1 MGRTSK
7 ILAASVA
14 TLIGVGVAYAVQAN
28 ANTAPIVV
36 EAATKKPATIEA
48 VVKVLV
54 DGGRGSGVHIGNG
67 FIITA
72 AHVLPDASYYRAVE
86 FKNGAEFPFEVL
98 WKSNQYDIAAIRI
111 RDIKADNPKVTPPKV
126 ADQGAAELF
135 CGNLVVGDDVSVI
148 GNPMSE
154 DFITSFGR
162 IAGDARKVHVD
173 SVYVVDI
180 SVIMG
185 VSGGPMFHAGA
196 VAGIASAIMTAPLQ
210 YTSDVPFTPTV
221 TGYSY
226 FVPSSIVCE
235 LIARF

>member
-14 TLIGVGVAYAVQAN
+14 ALIGVGGAYAVHAS
-28 ANTAPIVV
+28 AKPAPIAI
-36 EAATKKPATIEA
+36 EAVTKKPATIEA

-54 DGGRGSGVHIGNG
+54 DGGHGSGVHIGNG
-67 FIITA
+67 YIITA
-72 AHVLPDASYYRAVE
+72 AHVLRSDAQYNAVE

-98 WKSNQYDIAAIRI
+98 WRSEQYDIAAIRI
-111 RDIKADNPKVTPPKV
+111 RDGKSADPKKPAPKI

-135 CGNLVVGDDVSVI
+135 CGNLAVGDDVSVI

-180 SVIMG
+180 AAIMG
-185 VSGGPMFHAGA
+185 VSGGPMFHDGA

-210 YTSDVPFTPTV
+210 YTTDVPFTPTT